1 MKQLPLE
8 LAPPARPTFDN
19 FVTGNNIEPVQVLRD
34 VANGHL
40 TERVVYL
47 WGENGAGKSHLL
59 EAIYAAANI
68 PVFAARGDVIPQSAA
83 EGGVVTLGDV
93 HLLGDEDQMR
103 LFNLINGLQNAT
115 LVATGPCAP
124 RDLQLRRDLATRLG
138 SGLIYQIHGLTDDDK
153 RTALAAH
160 AHARGFSLNDEI
172 ITYLLRHA
180 RRDMPSLIA
189 ILDALDRYSLQT
201 GRAVTLPL
209 LKDALQTH

>member
-1 MKQLPLE
+1 MKQLLLE

-19 FVTGNNIEPVQVLRD
+19 FVTGDNIELVQVLRD
-34 VANGHL
+34 IAQGQL
-40 TERVVYL
+40 TERVVYV

-68 PVFAARGDVIPQSAA
+68 PLIAARGDAIPPSAL
-83 EGGVVTLGDV
+83 EGSAVTLGDV
-93 HLLGDEDQMR
+93 HLLSDENQIR
-103 LFNLINGLQNAT
+103 LFNLINVMQNAT

-124 RDLQLRRDLATRLG
+124 RDLVLRRDLATRLG
-138 SGLIYQIHGLTDDDK
+138 SGLVYQLHGLTDDDK

-160 AHARGFSLNDEI
+160 ARSRGFSLNDEI

-201 GRAVTLPL
+201 GRAITLPL
-209 LKDALQTH
+209 LKDALQPH